1 VLDSLFDTRTD
12 FKLDEFDIIPF
23 SDGVK
28 FEMDAK
34 MINKGGVMVPAFMA
48 VAKKEYYLNGLDEN
62 MIKNP
67 LVKDMI
73 VGSLEEPT
81 TDGNWE

>member
-1 VLDSLFDTRTD
+1 MLDSLFDTRTD

-62 MIKNP
+62 MIKT
-67 LVKDMI
+67 L
-73 VGSLEEPT
+73 
-81 TDGNWE
+81 